1 MTSISR
7 KRKIAL
13 INIINELNE
22 VFDDDNKKEKS
33 RKPRGPTGQFV
44 KDRSIKGAYVT
55 LVRDLELGDTVGFRE
70 YTRMDLRTFWE
81 IVKFDRSRNKQK

>member
-33 RKPRGPTGQFV
+33 RKPRDP
-44 KDRSIKGAYVT
+44 RGAYVT

>member
-33 RKPRGPTGQFV
+33 RKPQGPAGQFV